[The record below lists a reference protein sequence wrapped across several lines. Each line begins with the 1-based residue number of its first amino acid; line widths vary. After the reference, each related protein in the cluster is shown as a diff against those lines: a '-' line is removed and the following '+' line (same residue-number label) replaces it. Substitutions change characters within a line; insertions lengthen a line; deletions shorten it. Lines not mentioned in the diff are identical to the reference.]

1 MSDFAKISN
10 AVRESFEAAFPNHNI
25 RLDSDFFDLGGDSL
39 AMLTIILELEER
51 LNVEIAGVDLMQ
63 APTVEELS
71 RQVEAY
77 L

>member
-39 AMLTIILELEER
+39 AMLTIVLELERR
-51 LNVEIAGVDLMQ
+51 LNVEIAGIDLMQ
-63 APTVEELS
+63 ASTVQDLS
-71 RQVEAY
+71 HHVETY